1 MKNVLAS
8 LEELG
13 SGEEESHSLG
23 QQQASSSS
31 SAQQSSSTMS
41 LGDEQTKVSTPFGH
55 ANAAK
60 VNDMLFHN
68 MMNVEPDTSG
78 RNIRVKPV
86 MTLKAEEAAVK
97 TGLPLQGDSSYGGDD
112 GNLYEDET
120 SGSDPLVDRETVRAS
135 VSCVWVCVAEVTLP
149 NASFSYGL
157 SHYCYLYMQ
166 VKKLSDLITTR
177 EKQAQRNKKAK
188 ESAE

>member
-1 MKNVLAS
+1 MDVKVARLMKNVLAS

-31 SAQQSSSTMS
+31 SVQQSSTMS

-97 TGLPLQGDSSYGGDD
+97 TGMPLQGDSYGGDD

-120 SGSDPLVDRETVRAS
+120 SGSDPLVDRETVSA
-135 VSCVWVCVAEVTLP
+135 CAWVCVAGVIMP
-149 NASFSYGL
+149 NDSFPDCL
-157 SHYCYLYMQ
+157 SLFFC
-166 VKKLSDLITTR
+166 ICTCR
-177 EKQAQRNKKAK
+177 
-188 ESAE
+188 